1 MKTSET
7 KEGIMLLIT
16 LIFSIFT
23 ERKHQQTIKH
33 YGKRMANTPLLQ
45 KRTGTSIRTRH
56 LHGSRT
62 KPPGLVDKDEH
73 TAHRSVEA
81 DELPGHTTHVH
92 FPTSRLDLRVFGRT
106 LKQGVPAFFKNV

>member
-7 KEGIMLLIT
+7 KKGIMLVIT
-16 LIFSIFT
+16 LILSIFT

-62 KPPGLVDKDEH
+62 EPLGLVDKDKH
-73 TAHRSVEA
+73 TAHRSVET

-92 FPTSRLDLRVFGRT
+92 FPTSGTDFRVSGRT
-106 LKQGVPAFFKNV
+106 LK